1 MNKNMSNDCSN
12 HNFRSISTNITMHY
26 VFSINNLKEKKI
38 EENGNVAWSYRLK
51 YFHGLL
57 SENELTGLSVNN
69 YINISKNAAN
79 HVGIPKNIAHFHM
92 IQLDNLP
99 GRFTFPYA

>member
-38 EENGNVAWSYRLK
+38 EENDYFCRSWWESSSFGVNSKILYRIVLCIMK
-51 YFHGLL
+51 C
-57 SENELTGLSVNN
+57 
-69 YINISKNAAN
+69 
-79 HVGIPKNIAHFHM
+79 
-92 IQLDNLP
+92 
-99 GRFTFPYA
+99 R